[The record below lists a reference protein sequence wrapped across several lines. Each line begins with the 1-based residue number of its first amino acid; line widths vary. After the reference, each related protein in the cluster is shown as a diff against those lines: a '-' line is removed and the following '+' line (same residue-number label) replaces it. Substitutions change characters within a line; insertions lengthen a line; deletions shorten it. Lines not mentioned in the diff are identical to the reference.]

1 MLRQTMSEIQS
12 IQSALETAARR
23 RRTQRALRGL
33 WIGLLIGGSAILA
46 ATITFKVLPVST
58 SVVWWS
64 LLAALGCALFGFLI
78 GGWRKPGLAETARW
92 VDVKQHLKERMSTAL
107 EFSADDQSGTWRELV
122 MHDAAS
128 HAQESDARKLVPFR
142 LPKLTRW
149 ALLVLALAAGLGF
162 VPEYR
167 SKAFVQKQADAKVIK
182 EVGKQVADLTRK
194 QIQQRPP
201 ALETTKKSL
210 ESVTDMGEK
219 LQKASLTRSEA
230 LKNLANASDKLKD
243 QLKDLSKDPALKK
256 MEQAA
261 RQPGGN
267 DAKTADGLQKQIE
280 SLQKQ
285 LANANASPEAIDKL
299 QKDLDRLKEAAKGL
313 ADKSGAEADAEKQKV
328 AAMLSQLSKDAAHA
342 G

>member
-1 MLRQTMSEIQS
+1 MLRQTVSEIQVF
-12 IQSALETAARR
+12 QSALETAARR

-46 ATITFKVLPVST
+46 ATITFKVLPFST

-64 LLAALGCALFGFLI
+64 LLAALGCALVGFLI

-107 EFSADDQSGTWRELV
+107 EFSGDDHSGTWRELV

-128 HAQESDARKLVPFR
+128 HAQEIDARKLVPFR

-182 EVGKQVADLTRK
+182 EVGMQVADLTRK

-210 ESVTDMGEK
+210 ESVSDMGEK
-219 LQKASLTRSEA
+219 LQKASLTRS
-230 LKNLANASDKLKD
+230 DTLKD

-261 RQPGGN
+261 RQSGGN
-267 DAKTADGLQKQIE
+267 DAQNAAGLQKQIE

-285 LANANASPEAIDKL
+285 LSNANASAEKIDKL
-299 QKDLDRLKEAAKGL
+299 QKDLERLQEAAKGL
-313 ADKSGAEADAEKQKV
+313 ADN
-328 AAMLSQLSKDAAHA
+328 
-342 G
+342 